1 MPTLACPSATTAAI
15 VAAAPPRNYRPD
27 FPRVRIQKLDAPDAT
42 RLAYYNELQG
52 KVLPGLVKAG
62 MRPRHSYS
70 RRRSRVWRILVLSS
84 SRRRR
89 ISRIRFQAIFFL
101 ALSASSMSR
110 TWQRWITAR
119 QASWRSKE
127 YAVYIH
133 LRGFR
138 DDRGNR
144 RPTWSL
150 LRESDSIAG
159 RRDPA
164 DLGSLLLRWG
174 RGMTRGTHLA
184 WTIEESKE
192 GEEMGYRGVGNHL
205 GRGVGSLAQPQG
217 LILFYF
223 F

>member
-1 MPTLACPSATTAAI
+1 MASYGEQSKGARFRSGVEEVTSVFGEHPKPQSSRSKASSPTDLMAAWPTPDLLPHGLPPLPLHMPTLACPSATTAAI

-119 QASWRSKE
+119 QVS
-127 YAVYIH
+127 
-133 LRGFR
+133 
-138 DDRGNR
+138 
-144 RPTWSL
+144 
-150 LRESDSIAG
+150 
-159 RRDPA
+159 
-164 DLGSLLLRWG
+164 
-174 RGMTRGTHLA
+174 
-184 WTIEESKE
+184 
-192 GEEMGYRGVGNHL
+192 
-205 GRGVGSLAQPQG
+205 
-217 LILFYF
+217 
-223 F
+223 